1 MADYVFGGTRN
12 LVAYRNSLN
21 VKVTNEQIAAA
32 IKSDIDAIDLAGNG
46 RTRTSFVSSRFD
58 QASAEAVAALLGV
71 SVANLITNAGLEQ
84 VS

>member
-1 MADYVFGGTRN
+1 MADYVFGGTEK

-21 VKVTNEQIAAA
+21 VKVTNEQLAGA
-32 IKSDIDAIDLAGNG
+32 INSDIDVIDLCSKGK
-46 RTRTSFVSSRFD
+46 TRTSFVSSRFS